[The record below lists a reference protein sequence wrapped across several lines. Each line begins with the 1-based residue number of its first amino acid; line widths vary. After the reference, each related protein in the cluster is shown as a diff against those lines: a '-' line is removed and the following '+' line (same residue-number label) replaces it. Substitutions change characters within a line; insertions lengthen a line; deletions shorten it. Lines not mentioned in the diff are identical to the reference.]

1 MSAGVP
7 AGAAR
12 PNHVTA
18 SKPGKPRSAMVGT
31 SGMSGA
37 RCEDVTA
44 SARILPLRTWP
55 ISVGTDD
62 RYMSICPPIRS
73 LEACAAPLYGT

>member
-1 MSAGVP
+1 MSLGVP
-7 AGAAR
+7 AGAAN
-12 PNHVTA
+12 PNQVTA

-31 SGMSGA
+31 SGISGT
-37 RCEDVTA
+37 RCAEVTA

-62 RYMSICPPIRS
+62 RYMSI
-73 LEACAAPLYGT
+73 